1 MEPAE
6 HFHFPPASGANF
18 TQKIHQKIPPALDP
32 IAQPLAH
39 GFVAVITGA
48 SQGLGRAT
56 AEVFARAGAA
66 GLILSAR
73 TLAGLEETRRICE
86 EAHSASK
93 KPADNTNLKITLV
106 VGSVGT
112 EADAKSLADAV
123 RDEHEGRIDML
134 INNAGV
140 VSTHESAW
148 GPLDQIRPDQLE
160 VPMQTNYIGRFLT
173 MQALMPA
180 LLASPSGGTIIN
192 VTSICSHFTAAGLG
206 ALGFNISALASNRL
220 TEMAAEVY
228 RTDGTEGGG
237 GGKGPVF
244 YSVHP
249 GTIFTNPPVG
259 APKELYKLCTDDA
272 DLCGAV
278 CLWLGRNRPGW
289 LNGRY
294 ISATWDLEELQE
306 RKAEIVEGDKLKSRM
321 VL

>member
-1 MEPAE
+1 MESVK

-18 TQKIHQKIPPALDP
+18 TQKLHQKVPPALDP

-39 GFVAVITGA
+39 GFVAAITGA

-56 AEVFARAGAA
+56 AEVFARAGAT

-86 EAHSASK
+86 EAHSDSK
-93 KPADNTNLKITLV
+93 KPADHTNLKITLV

-112 EADAKSLADAV
+112 EADAKKLADAV
-123 RDEHEGRIDML
+123 RDEHEGRLDML

-173 MQALMPA
+173 MQALMLA
-180 LLASPSGGTIIN
+180 LLASPSGGTVVN

-249 GTIFTNPPVG
+249 GTIFTNP
-259 APKELYKLCTDDA
+259 
-272 DLCGAV
+272 
-278 CLWLGRNRPGW
+278 RPGW